1 MKHQTRHN
9 NVNCISLNMHS
20 LTINSKTRNIR
31 TPLKTARVET
41 GETNDR
47 VDK

>member
-1 MKHQTRHN
+1 MKRQTRHK

-20 LTINSKTRNIR
+20 LTIYSKTRNMR

-41 GETNDR
+41 GETNER